1 LVTGCAGFIGYH
13 LCRKLLDKGFEVYGI
28 DNLSRGLKERVNELA
43 NLGLKFHR
51 GDVRDYNFINDIVSK
66 VDVVV
71 HLAALISVEESFKE
85 PILYNDV
92 NVNGT
97 INLVLASIRNKVK
110 SIIYASSAAV
120 YGNPLCLPIDE
131 NHPLNPLSPYGVS
144 KLAGE
149 YYVKLLSE
157 RHDLRYVILRLFNVY
172 GPGQV
177 VNEYAGVIVKFIDR
191 VSRNLPPIIYGDGK
205 QTRDFVYVGDVVEA
219 FIKAIELDVK
229 GVFNIASGTEVSI
242 NELAKTILKLFN
254 REHLGVEYAPP
265 RPGDIRF
272 SVADISKAV
281 RVLKWSPRTGLRE
294 GLLECI
300 RYFMEKKGLSL
311 S

>member
-1 LVTGCAGFIGYH
+1 MVTGCAGFIGYH
-13 LCRKLLDKGFEVYGI
+13 LCKKLLDKGFEVYGI
-28 DNLSRGLKERVNELA
+28 DNLSRGLKERVDELTD
-43 NLGLKFHR
+43 LGLKFYK
-51 GDVRDYNFINDIVSK
+51 GDVRDYNFINDVVSR
-66 VDVVV
+66 VDVIA
-71 HLAALISVEESFKE
+71 HLAALISVEESFRE

-110 SIIYASSAAV
+110 TFIYASSAAV
-120 YGNPLCLPIDE
+120 YGNPIHLPINE
-131 NHPLNPLSPYGVS
+131 KHPLNPLSPYGVS

-157 RHDLRYVILRLFNVY
+157 RHGLRYVILRLFNVY

-191 VSRNLPPIIYGDGK
+191 VSHNLPPVIYGDGG
-205 QTRDFVYVGDVVEA
+205 QTRDFVYAGDVVEA

-229 GVFNIASGTEVSI
+229 GVFNIASGIEVSI
-242 NELAKTILKLFN
+242 NELAKTVLKLFN
-254 REHLGVEYAPP
+254 REYLGVVYAPP

-281 RVLKWSPRTGLRE
+281 RVLKWRPRMSLRE
-294 GLLECI
+294 GLLKCI
-300 RYFMEKKGLSL
+300 RYFMEKKGLNL